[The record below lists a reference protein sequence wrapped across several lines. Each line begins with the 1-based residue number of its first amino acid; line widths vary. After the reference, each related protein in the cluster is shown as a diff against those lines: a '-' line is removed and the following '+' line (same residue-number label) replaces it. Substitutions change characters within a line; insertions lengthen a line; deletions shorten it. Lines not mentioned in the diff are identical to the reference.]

1 MSLAYIFR
9 KAATLAILPFGW
21 ILLLLVA
28 ALVTRRRSFVAA
40 ALAVLYLCSVPW
52 TADRLLVALEEAQP
66 RLSVE
71 ACPKAEAIVVLG
83 GLAAFFAPG
92 LPEWTE
98 AVDRLEQAIALYQAG
113 KAPRLV
119 FAGGIFEWLEGK
131 PTEGELMRDAALRR
145 GVPAEAIQVL
155 AGSATTAQE
164 ASRLAELAG
173 REQVRRIILVTSAY
187 HMPRAAL
194 LFRRQGFEVVP
205 FPVDYRV
212 VRGQPLTVLAFL
224 PQTGA
229 LMNAEI
235 ALKELY
241 GLTWYRLRALL
252 D

>member
-1 MSLAYIFR
+1 MSLAYILR
-9 KAATLAILPFGW
+9 KAATLAILPLGW

-28 ALVTRRRSFVAA
+28 ALVTRRRSFIVA
-40 ALAVLYLCSVPW
+40 ALAVLYLCSIPR

-71 ACPKAEAIVVLG
+71 ACPEAEAIVVLG

-92 LPEWTE
+92 LAEWTD

-131 PTEGELMRDAALRR
+131 PTEGELMREAALRR
-145 GVPAEAIQVL
+145 GVPAEASRVL
-155 AGSATTAQE
+155 AGSRTTAQE
-164 ASRLAELAG
+164 AARLAELAA
-173 REQVRRIILVTSAY
+173 REPLRRIILVSSA
-187 HMPRAAL
+187 HHLPRAAL

-224 PQTGA
+224 PQA
-229 LMNAEI
+229 ASLLNAET

-241 GLTWYRLRALL
+241 GLAWYRLRALL